1 MARKIPDIPM
11 TFRRAVTSLVVLS
24 AAAGVLTC
32 SDDPVSPSRATRLM
46 EVAGDDQVASID
58 QSLPESLVVEVQD
71 AGGQPVAGVMVTWV
85 AGGGGRVSS
94 ASTRTGADGLA
105 AVARVLG
112 KAAGRHTTMA
122 SVPDLEPVV
131 FNAVAEAGPVPHLLI
146 TTQPSASAADGT
158 PLARQPVLQVLDGA
172 GDPLGEGIE
181 VTASVQGAD
190 LAGTTMVPSDASGVV
205 AFTDLALSGADG
217 NYHLTFSAPDVAP
230 ARSETIALSAAGA
243 GGTLLIA
250 TQPSAS
256 AENGVAL
263 ARQPVIRVR
272 NQAGDPV
279 GAGVAVS
286 VQAQGATLT
295 GTTSVQTDSG
305 GEAAFTD
312 LVLSGAGG
320 RYTLTFSATDFSSVD
335 SDPIELESV
344 VGDAGQWTAPFAWPV
359 VGVHMILLP
368 DGRVLT
374 MGRVGKPHLW
384 DPATGTFTETASPA
398 WLFCS
403 GHTQLADGR
412 ILIAGGHI
420 SDHHGLPNITFFSD
434 ENVWGTGSPMAR
446 GRWYPSATTMGNGDV
461 VITAGE
467 DQNTVPVDLP
477 EVWSNGSI
485 RQLTGASRAFPFYPR
500 QFVAPDGRLYVAG
513 PERATFYLS
522 LDGSGAWTPGPPRVF
537 GGRNYGSAVMYDDGK
552 ILYAGGAYTTNTAE
566 TVDLNAGAPAW
577 QFTGSLAFARRHLNL
592 TVLPTGEVLATGG
605 VAGTGFNDI
614 SQGVHAAEMWNPG
627 TGAWTTL
634 SSSSITRGYHAT
646 ALLLPD
652 GRVIHAGSGDG
663 AGAPNER
670 NAEIF
675 SPPYLFRGQRPGIT
689 SIPQSVGYGASF
701 RVATPDAGSITHVS
715 FIRLGAVTHAFDQG
729 QRFQRLHFDAD
740 ATGLTVTAPSQP
752 NRAPPGYYLLFI
764 LNGEDVPSVGR
775 IIRLQ

>member
-1 MARKIPDIPM
+1 M
-11 TFRRAVTSLVVLS
+11 TFRRAACVLLALS
-24 AAAGVLTC
+24 AAAGILTC
-32 SDDPVSPSRATRLM
+32 SDDPVAPSRPTTLM
-46 EVAGDDQVASID
+46 EVAGDDQVASVD
-58 QSLPESLVVEVQD
+58 HALPESLVVKVED
-71 AGGQPVAGVMVTWV
+71 AEGQPVAGVTVSWT
-85 AGGGGRVSS
+85 AGGGGSVSPT
-94 ASTRTGADGLA
+94 STRTGPDGLA

-112 KAAGRHTTMA
+112 DVAGRHTTVA

-131 FNAVAEAGPVPHLLI
+131 FNAVAEAGPVPHLLMA
-146 TTQPSASAADGT
+146 TQPSATAISGA
-158 PLARQPVLQVLDGA
+158 PLARQPVLRVLDGA
-172 GDPLGEGIE
+172 GDPLGAGIE

-190 LAGTTMVPSDASGVV
+190 LGGTTVV
-205 AFTDLALSGADG
+205 ASDGTGTVRFTDLALNGSDG
-217 NYHLTFSAPDVAP
+217 SYQLTFSAPDVAP
-230 ARSETIALSAAGA
+230 VQSTGIELSAPAA

-263 ARQPVIRVR
+263 ARQPVVRVR
-272 NQAGDPV
+272 DHAGDAV

-286 VQAQGATLT
+286 AQVQGATLT
-295 GTTSVQTDSG
+295 GTTSVQTDAA
-305 GEAAFTD
+305 GEAAFAD
-312 LVLSGAGG
+312 LALTGAGG
-320 RYTLTFSATDFSSVD
+320 TYKLTFSAPDVPSVE
-335 SDPIELESV
+335 SDPIELEAI
-344 VGDAGQWTAPFAWPV
+344 VGDAGRWTAPFAWPV
-359 VGVHMILLP
+359 VGVHLILLP

-374 MGRVGKPHLW
+374 MGRTGKPHLW
-384 DPATGTFTETASPA
+384 DPASGAFTETASPA

-434 ENVWGTGSPMAR
+434 DDGWASGRPMAR

-477 EVWSNGSI
+477 EVWSDGSI

-522 LDGSGAWTPGPPRVF
+522 LNGTGAWTPGPPRVF

-577 QFTGSLAFARRHLNL
+577 QYTGSLAFARRHLNL

-614 SQGVHAAEMWNPG
+614 SQGVHAAEIWNPG
-627 TGAWTTL
+627 TGSWTTM

-675 SPPYLFRGQRPGIT
+675 SPPYLFRGARPGIT
-689 SIPQSVGYGASF
+689 AIPQEVNYGASF

-729 QRFQRLHFDAD
+729 QRFQRLRFDAE

-752 NRAPPGYYLLFI
+752 NRAPPGYYLVFI
-764 LNGEDVPSVGR
+764 LNGDDVPSVGR
-775 IIRLQ
+775 IIQLH

>member
-1 MARKIPDIPM
+1 M
-11 TFRRAVTSLVVLS
+11 TFRRAACLLLALS
-24 AAAGVLTC
+24 AAAGILTC
-32 SDDPVSPSRATRLM
+32 SDDPVAPSRPTTLM
-46 EVAGDDQVASID
+46 EVAGDDQVASVD
-58 QSLPESLVVEVQD
+58 QALPESLVVKVEDVE
-71 AGGQPVAGVMVTWV
+71 GQPVAGVMVAWT
-85 AGGGGRVSS
+85 AEGGGSVSP
-94 ASTRTGADGLA
+94 ASTSTGPDGLA

-112 KAAGRHTTMA
+112 DVAGRHTTVA

-131 FNAVAEAGPVPHLLI
+131 FNAVAEAGPVPHLLLA
-146 TTQPSASAADGT
+146 TQPSASATSGA
-158 PLARQPVLQVLDGA
+158 PLERQPVLRVLDGA
-172 GDPLGEGIE
+172 GDPLGAGIA
-181 VTASVQGAD
+181 VTAAVVGAD
-190 LAGTTMVPSDASGVV
+190 LGGATVV
-205 AFTDLALSGADG
+205 ASDGTGTVRFTDLALSGADG
-217 NYHLTFSAPDVAP
+217 SYQLTFSAPEVASV
-230 ARSETIALSAAGA
+230 RSTAIELSASAG
-243 GGTLLIA
+243 GGTLLVA
-250 TQPSAS
+250 TQPSPS

-272 NQAGDPV
+272 DDAGDAL

-286 VQAQGATLT
+286 VQVQGATLT
-295 GTTSVQTDSG
+295 GTTAVQTDAA

-312 LVLSGAGG
+312 LALTGAGG
-320 RYTLTFSATDFSSVD
+320 TYRLTFSAPGYPSIE
-335 SDPIELESV
+335 SDPIELEAID
-344 VGDAGQWTAPFAWPV
+344 GDAGRWTAPFAWPV
-359 VGVHMILLP
+359 VGVHLILLP

-374 MGRVGKPHLW
+374 MGRGGKPHLW
-384 DPATGTFTETASPA
+384 DPATGAFTETASPA

-403 GHTQLADGR
+403 GHTQLGDGR

-420 SDHHGLPNITFFSD
+420 SDHHGLPNITLFSD
-434 ENVWGTGSPMAR
+434 DNVWASGAPMAR
-446 GRWYPSATTMGNGDV
+446 GRWYPSATTMGDGDV

-485 RQLTGASRAFPFYPR
+485 HRLNGASRAFPFYPR
-500 QFVAPDGRLYVAG
+500 QFLAPDGRLYVAG

-522 LDGSGAWTPGPPRVF
+522 VHGSGAWTPGPPRVF

-566 TVDLNAGAPAW
+566 TIDLNARPPAW
-577 QFTGSLAFARRHLNL
+577 QYTGSLAFARRHLNL

-614 SQGVHAAEMWNPG
+614 SQGVHAAEIWNPG
-627 TGAWTTL
+627 TGAWTTM

-675 SPPYLFRGQRPGIT
+675 SPPYLFRGARPGIT
-689 SIPQSVGYGASF
+689 SIPQEVSYGASF
-701 RVATPDAGSITHVS
+701 RVATPNAGSITHVS

-729 QRFQRLHFDAD
+729 QRFQRLRFDDD
-740 ATGLTVTAPSQP
+740 ATGLTVTAPSEP

-764 LNGEDVPSVGR
+764 LNGDDVPSVGR
-775 IIRLQ
+775 IIRLH

>member
-1 MARKIPDIPM
+1 MSL
-11 TFRRAVTSLVVLS
+11 RRFASALLALS

-32 SDDPVSPSRATRLM
+32 SDDPVSPSRPTALM
-46 EVAGDDQVASID
+46 EVAGDDQVAAID
-58 QSLPESLVVEVQD
+58 QTLPESLVVEVED
-71 AGGQPVAGVMVTWV
+71 AEGQPMAGVTVTWV
-85 AGGGGRVSS
+85 AGGGGTVSS
-94 ASTRTGADGLA
+94 TSTRTGTDGLA

-112 KAAGRHTTMA
+112 DVAGRHTTTA
-122 SVPDLEPVV
+122 KVPDLEPVV
-131 FNAVAEAGPVPHLLI
+131 FNAVAEAGQVPHLLI
-146 TTQPSASAADGT
+146 ATQPSASASNGAALT
-158 PLARQPVLQVLDGA
+158 RQPVLRVLDGA
-172 GDPLGEGIE
+172 GDPLGAGIE
-181 VTASVQGAD
+181 VTASAHGAD
-190 LAGTTMVPSDASGVV
+190 LDGTTVVPSDASGTVT
-205 AFTDLALSGADG
+205 FTDLALSGADG
-217 NYHLTFSAPDVAP
+217 SYQLSFSAPDVAP
-230 ARSETIALSAAGA
+230 VQSAAIELSAAA
-243 GGTLLIA
+243 DGGTLVIA

-263 ARQPVIRVR
+263 TRQPVIQLRD
-272 NQAGDPV
+272 QAGDPV

-286 VQAQGATLT
+286 VQVQGATLT
-295 GTTSVQTDSG
+295 GSTTVQTDAAGQS
-305 GEAAFTD
+305 AFTD
-312 LVLSGAGG
+312 LALTGAGG
-320 RYTLTFSATDFSSVD
+320 TYKLTFSAPDFPSVD
-335 SDPIELESV
+335 SDPIELEAV
-344 VGDAGQWTAPFAWPV
+344 MGDAGRWTAPFAWPI

-420 SDHHGLPNITFFSD
+420 SDHHGLPNITLFSD
-434 ENVWGTGSPMAR
+434 DNVWGSGTPMTR

-477 EVWSNGSI
+477 EVWSNGSGSI
-485 RQLTGASRAFPFYPR
+485 RQLTGASRTFPFYPR
-500 QFVAPDGRLYVAG
+500 QFLAPDGRLYVAG

-522 LDGSGAWTPGPPRVF
+522 LDGSGAWTPGPPRMF

-566 TVDLNAGAPAW
+566 TIDLNAGSPAW
-577 QFTGSLAFARRHLNL
+577 QYTGSLAFARRHLNL

-614 SQGVHAAEMWNPG
+614 SQGVHAAEIWNPG
-627 TGAWTTL
+627 TGTWTTM

-675 SPPYLFRGQRPGIT
+675 SPPYLFRGVRPGIT
-689 SIPQSVGYGASF
+689 SIPDEVGYGATF
-701 RVATPDAGSITHVS
+701 RVATPDAAKITHVS

-729 QRFQRLHFDAD
+729 QRFQRLRFDAD
-740 ATGLTVTAPSQP
+740 GSALTVTAPREP

-764 LNGEDVPSVGR
+764 LNGDDVPSVGR
-775 IIRLQ
+775 IIRLH

>member
-1 MARKIPDIPM
+1 M
-11 TFRRAVTSLVVLS
+11 TLRRAASVLLAMS
-24 AAAGVLTC
+24 AAAGLLTC
-32 SDDPVSPSRATRLM
+32 SDDPVSPSRPTALM
-46 EVAGDDQVASID
+46 EVAGDDQVAAVD
-58 QSLPESLVVEVQD
+58 QTLPESLVVEVED
-71 AGGQPVAGVMVTWV
+71 AEGQPVAGVTVTWV
-85 AGGGGRVSS
+85 AGGGGTVSA
-94 ASTRTGADGLA
+94 ASTRTGTDGLT

-112 KAAGRHTTMA
+112 DVAGRHTTTA
-122 SVPDLEPVV
+122 TVPDLEPVV

-146 TTQPSASAADGT
+146 ATQPSASAATGA
-158 PLARQPVLQVLDGA
+158 PLARQPVLRVLDGA
-172 GDPLGEGIE
+172 GDPLGAGIE

-190 LAGTTMVPSDASGVV
+190 LGGTTAVPSDASGTVT
-205 AFTDLALSGADG
+205 FTDLALSGSEG
-217 NYHLTFSAPDVAP
+217 SYQLTFSAPDVAP
-230 ARSETIALSAAGA
+230 VQSTAIDLSAPAA
-243 GGTLLIA
+243 GGTLVIA

-263 ARQPVIRVR
+263 ARQPVIKLRD
-272 NQAGDPV
+272 QAGAPV
-279 GAGVAVS
+279 AAGVPVS
-286 VQAQGATLT
+286 VQVQGATLT
-295 GTTSVQTDSG
+295 GTTSVQTDAA

-312 LVLSGAGG
+312 LALTGAGG
-320 RYTLTFSATDFSSVD
+320 TYKLTFGAPDFPSVD
-335 SDPIELESV
+335 SDPIELEAV
-344 VGDAGQWTAPFAWPV
+344 MGDAGRWTAPFAWPV

-434 ENVWGTGSPMAR
+434 DNGWGSGTPMAR

-485 RQLTGASRAFPFYPR
+485 RQLTGASRTFPFYPR
-500 QFVAPDGRLYVAG
+500 QFVAPDGRLYAAG

-522 LDGSGAWTPGPPRVF
+522 LNGSGAWTPGPPRVF

-566 TVDLNAGAPAW
+566 TIDLNAGAPAW
-577 QFTGSLAFARRHLNL
+577 QFTGSMAFARRHLNL

-614 SQGVHAAEMWNPG
+614 SQGVHAAEIWNPG
-627 TGAWTTL
+627 TGAWTTM

-675 SPPYLFRGQRPGIT
+675 SPPYLFRGARPGIT
-689 SIPQSVGYGASF
+689 SIPDEVSYAGSF
-701 RVATPDAGSITHVS
+701 RVATPDAGKITHVS

-729 QRFQRLHFDAD
+729 QRFQRLRFDAD
-740 ATGLTVTAPSQP
+740 GSGLTVTAPRDP

-764 LNGEDVPSVGR
+764 LNGDDVPSVGR
-775 IIRLQ
+775 IIRLH